1 MNTHNQLTMTTT
13 QVRFVPEHYCQFSDL
28 LLGDFYTECHPMPG
42 SSSCFNRED
51 RDQTY
56 VDASNILDKYIL
68 EIGDAVGMSD
78 DVEDEPTID
87 QRIAPFDLICQFAGS
102 PAFQKRLKSGQITL
116 KNMV

>member
-1 MNTHNQLTMTTT
+1 MTTSP
-13 QVRFVPEHYCQFSDL
+13 VRFVPEHYCQFSDL

-87 QRIAPFDLICQFAGS
+87 QRIAAFDLICQFAGS
-102 PAFQKRLKSGQITL
+102 PTSMERLESGHIKFKDL
-116 KNMV
+116 I

>member
-1 MNTHNQLTMTTT
+1 MTTSP
-13 QVRFVPEHYCQFSDL
+13 VRFVPEHYCQFSDL

-42 SSSCFNRED
+42 SSSCFNKED
-51 RDQTY
+51 RDEIY
-56 VDASNILDKYIL
+56 VDATNFLDKYIL

-78 DVEDEPTID
+78 DDEDSPTD
-87 QRIAPFDLICQFAGS
+87 EQRMAAFDLICQFAGS